1 MLIRFNISKY
11 FSSPFISINTQQK
24 NDDLLFMATAIGK
37 IVNQEAVTGYQNEK
51 RKVIPLYQIISVH
64 TESKKVLCE
73 TKNGT
78 YYIQKRIYE
87 MKEILPQKLF
97 IQLSNSEIVNVT
109 QIKAFSLSS
118 TGSYQVDL
126 SNGRRTYTSRRYAQ
140 IIRKE
145 LLK

>member
-1 MLIRFNISKY
+1 
-11 FSSPFISINTQQK
+11 
-24 NDDLLFMATAIGK
+24 
-37 IVNQEAVTGYQNEK
+37 
-51 RKVIPLYQIISVH
+51 
-64 TESKKVLCE
+64 
-73 TKNGT
+73 
-78 YYIQKRIYE
+78 
-87 MKEILPQKLF
+87 MKEILPPKLF

>member
-1 MLIRFNISKY
+1 
-11 FSSPFISINTQQK
+11 
-24 NDDLLFMATAIGK
+24 MATAIDK

-51 RKVIPLYQIISVH
+51 RNNPLYQIISVH

-87 MKEILPQKLF
+87 MKRNSTPKLF

>member
-1 MLIRFNISKY
+1 MINSRNLIYTNILDLTQFTSLIILNQSLY
-11 FSSPFISINTQQK
+11 LTCTLFI
-24 NDDLLFMATAIGK
+24 LGP
-37 IVNQEAVTGYQNEK
+37 GYQNEK